1 MTHLTFN
8 SASTCANSNLFVS
21 VNKKKK
27 KNSLVKQNK
36 TCSTNEKRERK
47 ERKKH
52 VKLIKLDNYIQ
63 QIRAKTI
70 KLKNCANLQWGSSVC

>member
-27 KNSLVKQNK
+27 KKNSLVKQNK
-36 TCSTNEKRERK
+36 TCSTNE

>member
-21 VNKKKK
+21 VNKKKEK

-36 TCSTNEKRERK
+36 TCSTNE

-63 QIRAKTI
+63 QIKAKTI

>member
-21 VNKKKK
+21 VNLKK

-36 TCSTNEKRERK
+36 TCSTNE

-63 QIRAKTI
+63 QIKAKTI

>member
-1 MTHLTFN
+1 M
-8 SASTCANSNLFVS
+8 S

-36 TCSTNEKRERK
+36 TCSTNE

-63 QIRAKTI
+63 QIKAKTI
-70 KLKNCANLQWGSSVC
+70 KLKNCANLQWGSIVC